1 MKIKITLFLLCF
13 GYFQISFSQSI
24 KGKVISN
31 KLPIHNVEVINTN
44 SKDVVNTNQEGAFEI
59 KAATGNWITF
69 YHKDYDVL
77 KIYVDSLF
85 DFNKSLEIVLFQKS
99 TKIEEVQVEKKQSL
113 TKGMKYGMPVI
124 PYNKPSVNFSDGTV
138 NTSVD
143 FIQVFGLIK
152 KLFKNKDKDKV
163 DFKPKLPI
171 QFKTFTAQSYSNEFL
186 MKSLKLK
193 QEEIEEFLNYCS
205 FDSKSKEAVE
215 NSDKLILLQFLIEKS
230 EEFKKLYQK

>member
-13 GYFQISFSQSI
+13 GYIQNSFSQSI

-44 SKDVVNTNQEGAFEI
+44 SKEVINTNQEGVFEI

-69 YHKDYDVL
+69 YHKDYDVV

-85 DFNKSLEIVLFQKS
+85 DFNKSLEIELFQKS
-99 TKIEEVQVEKKQSL
+99 TKIEEVKVEKKQSL

-124 PYNKPSVNFSDGTV
+124 PYNKPSVSFSDGTV
-138 NTSVD
+138 NTPVD

-152 KLFKNKDKDKV
+152 SLFKNKNKV
-163 DFKPKLPI
+163 AFKPKLPI

>member
-13 GYFQISFSQSI
+13 GYFQNSFSQSI

-44 SKDVVNTNQEGAFEI
+44 SKVVINTNQEGAFEI

-69 YHKDYDVL
+69 YHKDYDVV

-85 DFNKSLEIVLFQKS
+85 DFNKSLEIELFQKS

-124 PYNKPSVNFSDGTV
+124 PYNKPSVSFSDGTV
-138 NTSVD
+138 NTPVD
-143 FIQVFGLIK
+143 FFQVFGLIK
-152 KLFKNKDKDKV
+152 KLFKNKDKIA
-163 DFKPKLPI
+163 FKPKEPV
-171 QFKTFTAQSYSNEFL
+171 QFRTFTAQSYSNEFL
-186 MKSLKLK
+186 IKSLKLK

-230 EEFKKLYQK
+230 EEFKKLHQK

>member
-13 GYFQISFSQSI
+13 GYFQNSFSQSI

-44 SKDVVNTNQEGAFEI
+44 SKVVINTNQEGAFEI

-69 YHKDYDVL
+69 YHKNYDVL

-85 DFNKSLEIVLFQKS
+85 DFNKSLEIELFQKS

-124 PYNKPSVNFSDGTV
+124 PYNKPSVSFSDGTV
-138 NTSVD
+138 NTPVD
-143 FIQVFGLIK
+143 FFQVFGLIK
-152 KLFKNKDKDKV
+152 KLFKNKDKIA
-163 DFKPKLPI
+163 FKPKEPV
-171 QFKTFTAQSYSNEFL
+171 QFRTFTAQSYSNEFL
-186 MKSLKLK
+186 IKSLKLK

>member
-13 GYFQISFSQSI
+13 GYFQNSFSQSI

-44 SKDVVNTNQEGAFEI
+44 SKEVINTNQEGAFEI
-59 KAATGNWITF
+59 KAITSNWITF
-69 YHKDYDVL
+69 YHKDYDVV

-85 DFNKSLEIVLFQKS
+85 DFNKSLEIELFQKS
-99 TKIEEVQVEKKQSL
+99 TTIEEVQVEKKQSL

-124 PYNKPSVNFSDGTV
+124 PYNKPSVSFSDGTV
-138 NTSVD
+138 NTPVD

-152 KLFKNKDKDKV
+152 KLFKNKNKV
-163 DFKPKLPI
+163 AFKPKEPV
-171 QFKTFTAQSYSNEFL
+171 QFRTFTAQSYSNEFL

-205 FDSKSKEAVE
+205 FDSKSKEAVG
-215 NSDKLILLQFLIEKS
+215 NMNRMTLLQFLIEKS
-230 EEFKKLYQK
+230 EEFKKLHQK

>member
-31 KLPIHNVEVINTN
+31 NLPIHNVEVINS
-44 SKDVVNTNQEGAFEI
+44 SKKEVVNTNQEGVFEI
-59 KAATGNWITF
+59 KAITSNWITF
-69 YHKDYDVL
+69 YHKDYDVV

-85 DFNKSLEIVLFQKS
+85 DFNKSLEIELFQKS
-99 TKIEEVQVEKKQSL
+99 TKIEEVLVEKKQPFL
-113 TKGMKYGMPVI
+113 KGLKTGMPVI

-138 NTSVD
+138 NTPVD

-152 KLFKNKDKDKV
+152 SLFKNKNKV
-163 DFKPKLPI
+163 TFKPKEPV
-171 QFKTFTAQSYSNEFL
+171 QFRTFTAQSYSNEFL

-205 FDSKSKEAVE
+205 FDSKSKEAVG
-215 NSDKLILLQFLIEKS
+215 NMNRMTLLQFLIEKS
-230 EEFKKLYQK
+230 EEFKKLHQK

>member
-31 KLPIHNVEVINTN
+31 NLPIHNVEVINS
-44 SKDVVNTNQEGAFEI
+44 SKKEVVNTNQEGVFEI
-59 KAATGNWITF
+59 KAITSNWITF
-69 YHKDYDVL
+69 YHKDYDVV

-85 DFNKSLEIVLFQKS
+85 DFNKSLEIELFQKS
-99 TKIEEVQVEKKQSL
+99 TKIEEVLVEKKQSL

-138 NTSVD
+138 NTPVD

-152 KLFKNKDKDKV
+152 SLFKNKNKV
-163 DFKPKLPI
+163 TFKPKEPV
-171 QFKTFTAQSYSNEFL
+171 QFRTFTAQSYSNEFL

-205 FDSKSKEAVE
+205 FDSKSKEAVG
-215 NSDKLILLQFLIEKS
+215 NMNRMTLLQFLIEKS
-230 EEFKKLYQK
+230 EEFKKLHQK